1 MTFYTILFSP
11 CGGTRRIAEILE
23 REWREAKSICIDLCN
38 PQITERLP
46 HFQKEDICIIAM
58 PSYGGRAPQAALQRL
73 RAMQGNKASAIL
85 VCSYGNRAYEDTL
98 LEMKDCA
105 QESGFVCRAAIAA
118 VAEHSIMHQYGAG
131 RPDAQDTQELG
142 AFAQQIRRHLKKDAG
157 CVLHVAGNHPYKS
170 YGGVPLKPSAD
181 KQCMQCGQCATQCP
195 VQAIPVE
202 HPEKTDTARCISCMR
217 CIAVCPVHARSL
229 NKLMLAVSV
238 KKLHKACV
246 TRKDNELFL

>member
-1 MTFYTILFSP
+1 MAFYTILFSP

-23 REWREAKSICIDLCN
+23 REWREAKSSCIDLCN

-73 RAMQGNKASAIL
+73 RAMQGNKA
-85 VCSYGNRAYEDTL
+85 
-98 LEMKDCA
+98 
-105 QESGFVCRAAIAA
+105 
-118 VAEHSIMHQYGAG
+118 SIMHQYGAG

-217 CIAVCPVHARSL
+217 CLAVCPVHARSL